1 VQRERRKFRK
11 FFGGEEKKASW
22 RRIKKA
28 SYATLKESIIKLHTF
43 CHIHNAA
50 EEKKFHMIFSSLFKA
65 TNSSLG
71 DFINNFFYGGI
82 GGL

>member
-1 VQRERRKFRK
+1 V
-11 FFGGEEKKASW
+11 KKSRL

-43 CHIHNAA
+43 CYTHNAAA
-50 EEKKFHMIFSSLFKA
+50 EEKKIHMIFSSLFKA